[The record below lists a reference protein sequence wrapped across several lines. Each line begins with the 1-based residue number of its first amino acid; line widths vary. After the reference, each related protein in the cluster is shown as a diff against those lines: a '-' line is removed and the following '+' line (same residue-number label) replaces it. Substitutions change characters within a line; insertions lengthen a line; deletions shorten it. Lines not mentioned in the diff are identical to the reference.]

1 MSFPFTIAAALAQA
15 TAQLQAASTT
25 PRLDAELLL
34 VHTLGWSRTQVL
46 AEARYTLEPQQQAAF
61 GALVARRQQLE
72 PIAYITGHREFFGLD
87 FLVTPATLVPRPETE
102 LLVELALHWISE
114 RPAGQVLRVAD
125 IGTGT
130 GCIAIAIAV
139 HAPHTQLLAVDV
151 SAAALAVAAANV
163 AYHAVQAQVQLAEG
177 DLLTSLETPV
187 DLLVSNPPYT
197 ILREND
203 ENVNRH
209 EPQLALDGGSD
220 GLDVYRRLLC
230 AAPGKLAA
238 GGAMMLEIGAAQA
251 AAIIVLAAHAFP
263 RASLMVQR
271 DLAGR
276 DRVVVIDTA
285 EFRPQTVDDGR

>member
-1 MSFPFTIAAALAQA
+1 MSFPLTIAAALAHA
-15 TAQLQAASTT
+15 TTQLQAASTT

-34 VHTLGWSRTQVL
+34 AHTLGWSRTQAL
-46 AEARYTLEPQQQAAF
+46 AEARHMLEPEQQAAF
-61 GALVARRQQLE
+61 AALVARRQHLE

-102 LLVELALHWISE
+102 LLVELALRWIRK
-114 RPAGQVLRVAD
+114 RPPGQLRVAD

-139 HAPHTQLLAVDV
+139 HAPHAQLLAVDV

-163 AYHAVQAQVQLAEG
+163 AHHAVQAQVQLAEG
-177 DLLTSLETPV
+177 DLLTPLETPV

-197 ILREND
+197 ILSEND

-230 AAPGKLAA
+230 DAPSKLSA
-238 GGAMMLEIGAAQA
+238 GGTIMLEIGAAQA
-251 AAIIVLAAHAFP
+251 AAITTLAAHAFP
-263 RASLMVQR
+263 SAQLLVHR

-285 EFRPQTVDDGR
+285 KS